1 MKDKTSLDL
10 FEDLL
15 SALACWKKVSDKD
28 YQTLETIYYKL
39 LGKKQRTALC
49 IAYGPM
55 TKALTSLRDAQH

>member
-15 SALACWKKVSDKD
+15 SSLACWKKVSDKD

-39 LGKKQRTALC
+39 LGKKQRTAFPEPTEE
-49 IAYGPM
+49 I
-55 TKALTSLRDAQH
+55 K

>member
-1 MKDKTSLDL
+1 MKEKTSLDI

-39 LGKKQRTALC
+39 LGKKQRTAFPKPT
-49 IAYGPM
+49 GEV
-55 TKALTSLRDAQH
+55 K

>member
-1 MKDKTSLDL
+1 MGGKMKEKTSLDI

-39 LGKKQRTALC
+39 LGKKQRTAFPEPTGE
-49 IAYGPM
+49 I
-55 TKALTSLRDAQH
+55 K